1 MNESVKSTIKAVIQT
16 LDKVAVNGKS
26 NLDMMLGCILALE
39 RAIQEEEEVKGD
51 A

>member
-1 MNESVKSTIKAVIQT
+1 MKESTKSLINGVITT
-16 LDKVAVNGKS
+16 LNCVTVNGKS

-39 RAIQEEEEVKGD
+39 RAIQEEEEVQGD